1 MTFPQSIHFIVSE
14 AVRFVSPIEIAME
27 WILVAFVAA
36 LVTTLGRFF
45 ARPLSFIVRGFRTI
59 AGPPRVTMLTCAV
72 LPVVLRLLL
81 LPFVPVPEPSI
92 HDEFSHLLLADTLAH
107 GRITN
112 RTPAMWTHFETIHV
126 IQKPT
131 YNSMYPP
138 AQGVFLAVGEVLF
151 HEPWAGVEL
160 GIALMCAA
168 MYWMFLGWLPRRW
181 AFFGVLLA
189 IVRLALVGFWV
200 NSYMGGSVPAI
211 GGALVVGS
219 MPRLRADTG
228 ERLHAFLFG
237 LGAVILMNSRPFEG
251 GVLTAVVLALL
262 LPSLIGKFRTAPGEF
277 FRSLVTPAL
286 VVLIL
291 GAGCLGY
298 YCWRVTGQVTQ
309 MPYQVNRASYG
320 WPENLAFLPSVNVT
334 LKDPVLHA
342 MHDVEIAHHG
352 IYNTIPGLIDNLVTR
367 LFDNWAYLIGP
378 VLTIP
383 FLVPLF
389 SFDRKFRSLIYL
401 LLAAATLNL
410 FQLLLYP
417 YHLAPVI
424 PVIFCLIA
432 IGSQRI
438 FAWLTRLGAAQA
450 RCFAILLPLA
460 LLFATTVK
468 QFGDELDI
476 PTSSYW
482 ERGYEWHRDARAAI
496 VNWLRMRPG
505 NHLVIVRYAPGHPVN
520 QEWVYNGTR
529 LDKSKIIW
537 AREMDKASDLELLK
551 YYNDRKAWLVEADVY
566 PQRVV
571 PYRFLDEGLAPEK
584 RCSPCSN
591 CPQEF
596 SK

>member
-1 MTFPQSIHFIVSE
+1 
-14 AVRFVSPIEIAME
+14 ME
-27 WILVAFVAA
+27 WILIGFVAVLA
-36 LVTTLGRFF
+36 LTLGRFF
-45 ARPLSFIVRGFRTI
+45 ARPLSVVARGFRTVAGRPRI
-59 AGPPRVTMLTCAV
+59 AILTCAV

-81 LPFVPVPEPSI
+81 LPIVPVPEPSI

-112 RTPAMWTHFETIHV
+112 RTPVMWTHFETIHV

-168 MYWMFLGWLPRRW
+168 MYWMFLGWLPRGW

-219 MPRLRADTG
+219 MPRLRGNTS
-228 ERLHAFLFG
+228 ERVHSFLFG

-277 FRSLVTPAL
+277 LRNLLTPAL
-286 VVLIL
+286 AVLIL

-298 YCWRVTGQVTQ
+298 YCWRVTGQPTQ
-309 MPYQVNRASYG
+309 MPYQVNRATYG
-320 WPENLAFLPSVNVT
+320 WPENLAFLPPVNVT
-334 LKDPVLHA
+334 LKDPVLRT
-342 MHDVEIAHHG
+342 MHDVEIAHHS
-352 IYNTIPGLIDNLVTR
+352 IYNTIPGLLDNLVTR

-389 SFDRKFRSLIYL
+389 SFDRKFRPLIYS
-401 LLAAATLNL
+401 LLAIATLNL

-417 YHLAPVI
+417 YHLAPVV

-432 IGSQRI
+432 LGAQRI
-438 FAWLTRLGAAQA
+438 FAWLTPLGVAQA
-450 RCFAILLPLA
+450 RCFALLLPIA
-460 LLFATTVK
+460 LLFATAVK

-496 VNWLRMRPG
+496 VDWLRMRPG
-505 NHLVIVRYAPGHPVN
+505 NHLVIVRYASGHPVN

-537 AREMDKASDLELLK
+537 ARETDKASDLELLK

-571 PYRFLDEGLAPEK
+571 PYRFLDEDQGLEK

-591 CPQEF
+591 RSQEF
-596 SK
+596 SR